1 VAQDLRDPPNRR
13 REVLA
18 AALELLADEGYAGAS
33 LRKVAAKVGIAQ
45 PSLYHYFRTK
55 EELVEQVLAA
65 YAGDMFFALD
75 VGALP
80 KRLDAVP
87 AFIADTTRRVY
98 QLPNHAQFVRVAFA
112 VSRVNPRFGKLMRT
126 IFVDQANMGMRGI
139 MQPFIAAGEI
149 EEADAVDLVRM
160 VVSAIGLR
168 FMEEFVLFDD
178 APPSRDID
186 RYVQF
191 VVDAA
196 ETMLR
201 SLKRRRT

>member
-1 VAQDLRDPPNRR
+1 MAQDLRDPPNRR

-55 EELVEQVLAA
+55 EDLVEQVLAA

-75 VGALP
+75 PNAIP

-87 AFIADTTRRVY
+87 QFIADTTRRVY
-98 QLPNHAQFVRVAFA
+98 QLPKHAQFVRVAFA

-126 IFVDQANMGMRGI
+126 IFIDQANMGMRGI

-178 APPSRDID
+178 APPSREID
-186 RYVQF
+186 RYVAF

-201 SLKRRRT
+201 SLKRRRA

>member
-1 VAQDLRDPPNRR
+1 
-13 REVLA
+13 
-18 AALELLADEGYAGAS
+18 
-33 LRKVAAKVGIAQ
+33 
-45 PSLYHYFRTK
+45 
-55 EELVEQVLAA
+55 
-65 YAGDMFFALD
+65 
-75 VGALP
+75 
-80 KRLDAVP
+80 
-87 AFIADTTRRVY
+87 VY